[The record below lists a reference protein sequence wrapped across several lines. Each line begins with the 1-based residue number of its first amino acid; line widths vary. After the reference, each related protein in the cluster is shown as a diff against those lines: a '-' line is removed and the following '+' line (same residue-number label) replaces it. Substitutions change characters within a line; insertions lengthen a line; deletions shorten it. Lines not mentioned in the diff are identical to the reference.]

1 MIALIAFIYG
11 ALAVFFYKKYGAR
24 YWHLAFAAVFL
35 TSGFVYLAAV
45 VALLSILYYERSSNS
60 ISQRGIALTVTFGIC
75 ILFLQVMAS
84 SYEVN
89 QLAIAQITVL
99 VFVLSNS
106 KRIINPES
114 IKALAAGV
122 LVGLLLIMA
131 NLLYKVGVTGIVLQG
146 DFNHFSISGTFNYT
160 GYYLVFGGILSPY
173 VLGYTS
179 RVRWIFFLLTLTATF
194 ILENRGGFV
203 LGIFLFYFINLGSKK
218 IALKPIIIAGV
229 TLFLGAYTLI
239 NMGFVDPNDP
249 NDIVYSVLNIEGNSS
264 NLERQD
270 IVFTVFDQL
279 EKHPYGWG
287 ADQSTHALTNYGFNY
302 PHTHNTL
309 TQWAVEYGYFGL
321 FLFLCLFLFLFIIVV
336 KGSKERRRVTFS
348 LFIFIVLWMN
358 FEAVQYNILVS
369 IITVY
374 YIFVLQFIS
383 GLPRLKHV

>member
-1 MIALIAFIYG
+1 MIALIALIYG
-11 ALAVFFYKKYGAR
+11 FLAVYFYKKNGAK
-24 YWHLAFAAVFL
+24 YWYLAFSAAFL

-45 VALLSILYYERSSNS
+45 VVLISILYRELNSNS
-60 ISQRGIALTVTFGIC
+60 VSQRSILLTIAFGIC
-75 ILFLQVMAS
+75 ILFLQIMAS
-84 SYEVN
+84 SYDAN
-89 QLAIAQITVL
+89 QLAIAQIIVL
-99 VFVLSNS
+99 VFVLTNS
-106 KRIINPES
+106 KRIINPEVIRAIAS
-114 IKALAAGV
+114 GV
-122 LVGLLLIMA
+122 LVGVLLIVA
-131 NLLYKVGVTGIVLQG
+131 NLLYNMGTAGIVIQ
-146 DFNHFSISGTFNYT
+146 DNFNHFSISGTFNYT

-173 VLGYTS
+173 ILGYTS
-179 RVRWIFFLLTLTATF
+179 RVRWIFFILTLTTIF

-218 IALKPIIIAGV
+218 IGLKPIIIAGV

-239 NMGFVDPNDP
+239 NMGFVDPDDP
-249 NDIVYSVLNIEGNSS
+249 NDIVYSILNLEGNSS

-270 IVFTVFDQL
+270 IILTVFDQL
-279 EKHPYGWG
+279 DKHPYGWG
-287 ADQSTHALTNYGFNY
+287 ADQSTHALTYYGFNY

-321 FLFLCLFLFLFIIVV
+321 FLFLCLFLFLFITVV

-383 GLPRLKHV
+383 VLPRLKHV